1 VDVTL
6 DSIRDVKVYQSKSGY
21 RFSVDSL
28 LLFDFVNLKT
38 VKNIIDLGAGVGIIG
53 LLLANRYIQSCIT
66 LVEIQDNLV
75 KLAQKNI
82 SLNRLE
88 DRVKVI
94 QCDIKD
100 IPVKKIVK
108 EKYDLV
114 VSNPPFRRFL
124 SGRLNVNDEKAIA
137 RHELLMGLS
146 DLIRAASFIL
156 KEKGRFCMIY
166 HPYRLAD
173 VINLL
178 RLNNIEPKRLRF
190 VHSYHFSESK
200 MFLIEAVKSGKPG
213 MVVDKPFY
221 VYNDDGSYTEEMLR
235 IYNKI

>member
-156 KEKGRFCMIY
+156 QEKEDF
-166 HPYRLAD
+166 A
-173 VINLL
+173 
-178 RLNNIEPKRLRF
+178 
-190 VHSYHFSESK
+190 
-200 MFLIEAVKSGKPG
+200 
-213 MVVDKPFY
+213 
-221 VYNDDGSYTEEMLR
+221 
-235 IYNKI
+235 